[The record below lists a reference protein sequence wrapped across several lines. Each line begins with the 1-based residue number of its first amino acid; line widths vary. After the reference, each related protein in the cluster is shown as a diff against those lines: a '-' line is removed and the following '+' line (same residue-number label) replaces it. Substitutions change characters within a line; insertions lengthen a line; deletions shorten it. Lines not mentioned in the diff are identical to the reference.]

1 VEAETTGGSPVNQ
14 PLKRMT
20 QHSVTNRTTGM
31 GRDRTIEV
39 SLMSTKSATELQRVA
54 TALDPTG
61 KLH

>member
-1 VEAETTGGSPVNQ
+1 
-14 PLKRMT
+14 
-20 QHSVTNRTTGM
+20 M

-39 SLMSTKSATELQRVA
+39 SLMSTKPATEPSRVA

>member
-1 VEAETTGGSPVNQ
+1 VNQ

-39 SLMSTKSATELQRVA
+39 SLMSTKPATEPSRVA